1 MFQYVPNYCCNWT
14 QIIIYNLLT
23 KFDES
28 VWLSYRTFVWNE
40 MSIQKNYA
48 TCWNYE
54 NLKNV
59 LQANL
64 CHPQV
69 RLRCP
74 NYTVAHFPPQWLW
87 TATGPASASAYVDE
101 DLAAKFCGKTNF
113 DAMFEEMFNE
123 KQNCYTIS
131 VFFSST
137 CYCSPRDDGSG
148 ELESA

>member
-28 VWLSYRTFVWNE
+28 VWLWYICLERNVDSEKLRN
-40 MSIQKNYA
+40 M
-48 TCWNYE
+48 
-54 NLKNV
+54 LKLRKFENV